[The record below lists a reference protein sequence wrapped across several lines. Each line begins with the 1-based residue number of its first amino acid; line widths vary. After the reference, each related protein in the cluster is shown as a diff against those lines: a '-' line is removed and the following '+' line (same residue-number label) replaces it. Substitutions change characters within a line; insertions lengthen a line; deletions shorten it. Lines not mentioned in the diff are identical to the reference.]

1 LPDRVMDAR
10 PPACRIEKGVIGVLR
25 NDGIGFVVA
34 MVKYILLAVS
44 LGLMPSYA
52 TAQADTGPGRD
63 VAAIDHLIE

>member
-1 LPDRVMDAR
+1 
-10 PPACRIEKGVIGVLR
+10 
-25 NDGIGFVVA
+25 